1 MGYLR
6 AAPLLAAYGVIVSL
20 AACGF
25 TPVYAPGTQIDQRFS
40 EIEVAPPNNRFEYLL
55 VRNLEE
61 RIGRNPSGDT
71 LLNHTLI
78 IFEEGLEVVGAA
90 RSQIVGEV
98 RYQLVS
104 KDTGQVI
111 ATGSVK
117 SFTAYSPSSQVL
129 VATQRDTAERLMQ
142 ILADKTISD
151 LTIKL
156 LRGG

>member
-6 AAPLLAAYGVIVSL
+6 AAPLLAMCVMIASL
-20 AACGF
+20 SACGF

-40 EIEVAPPNNRFEYLL
+40 EIEIAPPNNGFEYLL

-71 LLNHTLI
+71 MLEHTLI
-78 IFEEGLEVVGAA
+78 IFEEGLEILGAA
-90 RSQIVGEV
+90 RSQTVGEV
-98 RYQLVS
+98 RYRLVS

-117 SFTAYSPSSQVL
+117 SFTAYTPNSQGL
-129 VATQRDTAERLMQ
+129 SATQRDTVERLMQ
-142 ILADKTISD
+142 ILADRTISD
-151 LTIKL
+151 LTLKL
-156 LRGG
+156 LRE

>member
-6 AAPLLAAYGVIVSL
+6 AAPLLAMCVMIASL
-20 AACGF
+20 SACGF

-40 EIEVAPPNNRFEYLL
+40 EIEIAPPNNGFEYLL

-71 LLNHTLI
+71 MLEHTLI
-78 IFEEGLEVVGAA
+78 IFEEGLEILGAA
-90 RSQIVGEV
+90 RSQTVGEV
-98 RYQLVS
+98 RYRLVS

-117 SFTAYSPSSQVL
+117 SFTAYTPNSQGL
-129 VATQRDTAERLMQ
+129 GATQRDTVERLMQ
-142 ILADKTISD
+142 ILADRTISD
-151 LTIKL
+151 LTLKL
-156 LRGG
+156 LQE